1 MRRGARRGGAREG
14 VERLLSFRCANEPKR
29 SVDGGGTAGE
39 ELPPPP
45 VPGGGFGSTLA
56 FVDDGSVL
64 PTYLSV
70 EHGAGAA
77 LGALGLACADLFELR
92 TGEAQ
97 RVTVS
102 RTAAGLATAGYLFI
116 EAVAR

>member
-1 MRRGARRGGAREG
+1 MTAR
-14 VERLLSFRCANEPKR
+14 
-29 SVDGGGTAGE
+29 
-39 ELPPPP
+39 
-45 VPGGGFGSTLA
+45 
-56 FVDDGSVL
+56 
-64 PTYLSV
+64 YLSV

-102 RTAAGLATAGYLFI
+102 RAAAGLAT
-116 EAVAR
+116 VRRRPRPSSARRG